1 MLVNQINI
9 KKPQIY
15 FKFLKKKKK
24 VRKLEVAIL
33 VLLGVFQEKEKR
45 EIEK

>member
-9 KKPQIY
+9 KKTQIY
-15 FKFLKKKKK
+15 FKFLKKKK

-33 VLLGVFQEKEKR
+33 VLLGVFQEKKKR
-45 EIEK
+45 EIA